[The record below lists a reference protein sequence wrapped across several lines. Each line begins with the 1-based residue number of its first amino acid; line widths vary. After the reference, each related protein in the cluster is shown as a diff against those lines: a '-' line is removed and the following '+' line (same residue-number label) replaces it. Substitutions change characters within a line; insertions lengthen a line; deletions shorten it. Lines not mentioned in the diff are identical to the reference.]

1 MKIDGQT
8 YRFPGQH
15 PHEVVL
21 EIVHRHWF
29 NVLFHFLIV
38 VILAALLLGSYVIL
52 PVFFPQLL
60 APHYAAFFLFVQ
72 NTFFIFLWLFGFLVW
87 IDYYFDIWILTNERI
102 VNIEQKGLFIRTT
115 SEMRFSRVQDVS
127 CIVNGILPTVLNFGD
142 LHVHT
147 ASDDDLIIF
156 RQVPDPYRLKAEVM
170 KFARAAH
177 QQPG

>member
-1 MKIDGQT
+1 MNIDGKR

-15 PHEVVL
+15 PTEVVL
-21 EIVHRHWF
+21 AVIHRHWF
-29 NVLFHFLIV
+29 NIFFHFLIV
-38 VILAALLLGSYVIL
+38 VVLAALFIGSYVIL
-52 PVFFPQLL
+52 PYFFPELQNSR
-60 APHYAAFFLFVQ
+60 YTGFFLFVQ

-87 IDYYFDIWILTNERI
+87 IDYYFDIWIVTNERI

-147 ASDDDLIIF
+147 AGHEDLIIF
-156 RQVPDPYRLKAEVM
+156 RQVPDPYKIKEQVM
-170 KFARAAH
+170 KLARAAH
-177 QQPG
+177 EQPV